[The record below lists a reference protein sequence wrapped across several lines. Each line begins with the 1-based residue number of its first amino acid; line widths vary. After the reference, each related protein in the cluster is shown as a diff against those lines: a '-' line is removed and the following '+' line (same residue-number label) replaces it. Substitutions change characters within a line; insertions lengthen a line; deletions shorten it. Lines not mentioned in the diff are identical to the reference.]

1 MAPIKFLVLDVDGT
15 LTDSKIHIGERGELF
30 KAFDVK
36 DGFAISQMLPLANI
50 TPIILTGRSSAIVEK
65 RMHELKVKWINQG
78 VSNKAERLK
87 QIAIE
92 KKLLLSECAYIG
104 DDLNDLEAMRLC
116 GIRAC
121 PVDAVDDIKG
131 ICDYISSFKGGCGAV
146 RDICEYILKQAGL
159 WEDVLAKFKN

>member
-78 VSNKAERLK
+78 VSNRAERLK

-121 PVDAVDDIKG
+121 PVDAVDDIKD